1 MLCPEI
7 YSSAIK
13 FFGFF
18 VCLLV
23 IFFSKFSSI
32 HLVISACATVFIAE
46 NLEQFVLLCL
56 CGDRRILLL
65 SAVCLLDILGKSS
78 S

>member
-1 MLCPEI
+1 MLCPEL
-7 YSSAIK
+7 YSSPMK
-13 FFGFF
+13 FEGFF

-23 IFFSKFSSI
+23 IFFSKFTSI
-32 HLVISACATVFIAE
+32 HLVISACAAVFIAE

-56 CGDRRILLL
+56 YRDRRILLV
-65 SAVCLLDILGKSS
+65 SAVCLLDIFGKSS